1 MMIFT
6 FYDFINDDDLV
17 KSRNTI
23 YFVIP
28 VKTGI
33 QYLRC
38 VILLLDSR
46 LRGND
51 GFLRVD
57 QLWRVLAIGYARSK
71 YP

>member
-1 MMIFT
+1 MELDHLFFFMFV
-6 FYDFINDDDLV
+6 NDSIIPAVGKFDDLV

-38 VILLLDSR
+38 VTLFLDSR

-51 GFLRVD
+51 DFLRVH
-57 QLWRVLAIGYARSK
+57 QI
-71 YP
+71 